1 MTETTICSGGS
12 APYVRVAQEDWDVA
26 QRAVRL
32 QRELIGA
39 LSALIDEFER
49 LDDDENEI
57 SESIV
62 LRNARAMLNRAEGRS
77 P

>member
-1 MTETTICSGGS
+1 MTDTTTRSGDS
-12 APYVRVAQEDWDVA
+12 AAYVRVTQQDWDVA

-62 LRNARAMLNRAEGRS
+62 LRNARAMLSRAEGRS